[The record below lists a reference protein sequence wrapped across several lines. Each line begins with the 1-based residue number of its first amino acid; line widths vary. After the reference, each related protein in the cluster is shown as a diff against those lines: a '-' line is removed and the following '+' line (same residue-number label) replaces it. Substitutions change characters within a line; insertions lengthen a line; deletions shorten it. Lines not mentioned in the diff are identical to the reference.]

1 MISPHS
7 LSSPIAGQVSAQEW
21 QARVS
26 LAAAYRLLA
35 LTDVFD
41 LTYNHLSARVPGQ
54 GDAYLI
60 KGEQQLFR
68 EVTASSLVKYDF
80 AGNRLLD
87 SPYSISAGGQVIH
100 GGVLQG
106 RPDLQAVFHT
116 HTPANMALSALK
128 VGLLPITQHAVRF
141 HGHLA
146 YHDFEGFEFDAVGRD
161 RILASMG
168 DKRFL
173 VMRNHGVLIGGRTI
187 PEAFVE
193 HHFFEWAARAQIGA
207 LHAAGGVGGLVIPDD
222 AVSRRAA
229 QQVRAR
235 GPISESNRD
244 WPALIR
250 WLDEVSPDY
259 QT

>member
-1 MISPHS
+1 MSQTIQTTRSVAS
-7 LSSPIAGQVSAQEW
+7 QVSPQEW
-21 QARVS
+21 QTRVA
-26 LAAAYRLLA
+26 LAATYRLMA
-35 LTDVFD
+35 LTGVFD
-41 LTYNHLSARVPGQ
+41 LTYNHLSARVPAE
-54 GDAYLI
+54 DEAYLI

-80 AGNRLLD
+80 AGKRLLD

-146 YHDFEGFEFDAVGRD
+146 YHDFDGFEFDVAGRD
-161 RILASMG
+161 RILASLG
-168 DKRFL
+168 DKQFL

-187 PEAFVE
+187 PEAYVE
-193 HHFFEWAARAQIGA
+193 HHFFEYAAQSQLAA
-207 LHAAGGVGGLVIPDD
+207 LQAAGGVDGIVIPREE
-222 AVSRRAA
+222 VSVHAA
-229 QQVRAR
+229 NQIR
-235 GPISESNRD
+235 GRGGITEKSRD

-250 WLDEVSPDY
+250 WLDDVSPEY
-259 QT
+259 KT

>member
-1 MISPHS
+1 MRS
-7 LSSPIAGQVSAQEW
+7 LSSSIAGQVSAQEW
-21 QARVS
+21 QARVT

-35 LTDVFD
+35 MTDVFD
-41 LTYNHLSARVPGQ
+41 LTYNHLSARVPEQ
-54 GDAYLI
+54 EDAYLI

-80 AGNRLLD
+80 AGNRLID
-87 SPYSISAGGQVIH
+87 SPYSVSAGGQVIH

-106 RPDLQAVFHT
+106 RPDLRAVFHT

-128 VGLLPITQHAVRF
+128 VGLLPISQHAVRF

-146 YHDFEGFEFDAVGRD
+146 YHDFEGFEFDVAGRD
-161 RILASMG
+161 RILASLG
-168 DKRFL
+168 DKQFL
-173 VMRNHGVLIGGRTI
+173 VMRNHGVLIGGRTT

-193 HHFFEWAARAQIGA
+193 HHNFEYAARAQVGA
-207 LHAAGGVGGLVIPDD
+207 MHAAGGIDGIVIPPED
-222 AVSRRAA
+222 VVRYAA
-229 QQVRAR
+229 NQAR
-235 GPISESNRD
+235 GRGTITEKSRD

-259 QT
+259 KT

>member
-1 MISPHS
+1 MSQELNS
-7 LSSPIAGQVSAQEW
+7 VADQVSPQEW
-21 QARVS
+21 EARVA
-26 LAAAYRLLA
+26 LAATYRLMA
-35 LTDVFD
+35 LTGIFD

-54 GDAYLI
+54 EDAYLI

-80 AGNRLLD
+80 AGKRLLD

-116 HTPANMALSALK
+116 HTPANMALSVLK

-141 HGHLA
+141 YGHLA
-146 YHDFEGFEFDAVGRD
+146 YHDFDGFEFDVAGRD
-161 RILASMG
+161 RILASLSN
-168 DKRFL
+168 KQFL

-187 PEAFVE
+187 PEAYVE
-193 HHFFEWAARAQIGA
+193 HHHFEYAARAQLSA
-207 LHAAGGVGGLVIPDD
+207 LQAAGGVEGIIIPPEEVSLHAANQIRGRGVIT
-222 AVSRRAA
+222 
-229 QQVRAR
+229 
-235 GPISESNRD
+235 EKNRD

-250 WLDEVSPDY
+250 WLDEVSPEY
-259 QT
+259 KT